1 MAASITIS
9 NTFATQAGPI
19 PLSQLDTN
27 YSQLVTAFNTLG
39 NFFNYYADSSG
50 SANALVVTV
59 SSPQLVSYAAGLT
72 LFVKVANTN
81 TGASTINVNA
91 LGAKSITTPAI
102 GALSAGDL
110 IAGAVVQLTY
120 DGTQFQLGSVG
131 SFIALRATTLAV
143 SGATTLS
150 SNVTISGGTSITPS
164 SGTALT
170 LSPPSGQLAILVN
183 DTAAGG
189 IRCVNSGNT
198 SGFDVG
204 LLGGTSVADAYLYN
218 RNIASG
224 SLILGTKNSSRV
236 NISLAGNVVIGT
248 PDSGVA
254 LTVTG
259 AAGNAPISA
268 SSVSAN
274 LSIFNSTS
282 VTGSALTINYNGTT
296 VGYIG
301 YGAYPISGAANT
313 DLGISVAGAN
323 NIRFGY
329 NGGSN
334 TALTISGSN
343 GSVNVAYGFNI
354 TGTGGFYNSASK
366 FGMDFN
372 AGVTRF
378 YSSGADASTRGAYDF
393 RITDSVG
400 TLDRSVLAISNQGA
414 VSIAAPVSGTA
425 LAVTGT
431 AAGTAALRLDTT
443 ATNAGTQTATWTA
456 PTNKPGAALGV
467 VSRWIPVN
475 LDGTTYYIPAWT

>member
-1 MAASITIS
+1 MALYS
-9 NTFATQAGPI
+9 
-19 PLSQLDTN
+19 TN
-27 YSQLVTAFNTLG
+27 L
-39 NFFNYYADSSG
+39 
-50 SANALVVTV
+50 
-59 SSPQLVSYAAGLT
+59 GLT
-72 LFVKVANTN
+72 LITTGDEAGQWGNTTNTNLGTYLEQAITGYQTQAITDGADTVITIPDGSSGTARNMYLELTGALTAVRNLIVPAKRKLYFIYNNTTGGFAVTVKVSGL
-81 TGASTINVNA
+81 TGVSVPN
-91 LGAKSITTPAI
+91 GAKVLLVCNGTDIV
-102 GALSAGDL
+102 SAM
-110 IAGAVVQLTY
+110 TY
-120 DGTQFQLGSVG
+120 L
-131 SFIALRATTLAV
+131 TTLTV
-143 SGATTLS
+143 GGATTLS